1 MADRRSDLPRAAAA
15 TAARL
20 QNKQDNKNDNCV
32 YMQFKP
38 FSARKLKIIQI
49 EDLIPNRS

>member
-1 MADRRSDLPRAAAA
+1 MADRQIDLPRAAAA
-15 TAARL
+15 TTAQL
-20 QNKQDNKNDNCV
+20 KNKHNNKNDNCV